1 MLRGDTTTLNVTVED
16 NARLGLITQ
25 GANRVYSPRP
35 PPPATTTTVDSDR
48 DDKDDGDL
56 CQSQIDVTVGKNATF
71 VYAPDPCS
79 LYARSCFLQNQ
90 QVHVHPDSSVALIDW
105 FSSGRYMNNER
116 WEFDQL
122 CTRTRLEWLEEQD
135 DKDDDDSDRGITK
148 TIPFLQD
155 TIAMDL
161 RFSQLNDYGAHLGM
175 NCFASLILY
184 GNDVQ
189 PVVNRCLTLSDAFAS
204 QYTRVRSRGQFHDS
218 DDDFDEDAD
227 GQPMTSRTMMPSSG
241 ASNDCFIDNLINV
254 SGTGGEQRRVVMGV
268 SEVPCPGKP
277 SDACVVR
284 FAATSNEDLY
294 RVFHHLL
301 LPMSDSFGMEF
312 YKERIRAQ
320 AVNIPTMVEES
331 NDDTTGSTEKQT
343 YVDDTSRRTK
353 IPSRRTYIPK
363 EIHGTNIH
371 STSNGV
377 SSETF
382 WSTLML
388 ADSSLPT
395 GSFAHSAGLEAAA
408 QLGLIT
414 NEQDVEDFIQAASR
428 STMQIVAP
436 FLIAGRD
443 LAANS
448 MMDDVDLTFQEQVQT
463 RLTNQWYKINQECHA
478 VMSTNGPACAAS
490 LDQGKSLARV
500 ASEWMKR
507 SRTDTIFDDVS
518 PTIEQVVLNC
528 LKSSKSEATHI
539 GPTLGL
545 VGGVLGLDDVQV
557 CRLFGYCMARDIVS
571 AAVRLSLVGPLAS
584 VSLLHKVQYA
594 AEDGIQIVLPLME
607 DCRDSPLVASTASAP
622 VIEAVQPCHES
633 LQVRLF
639 RS

>member
-1 MLRGDTTTLNVTVED
+1 MLRGDTTTLNVTVEG

-35 PPPATTTTVDSDR
+35 PPPSTTVDSSDR
-48 DDKDDGDL
+48 DDEDDGDL
-56 CQSQIDVTVGKNATF
+56 CQAQMDVTVGKNATF

-135 DKDDDDSDRGITK
+135 GKDDGDNDLEK
-148 TIPFLQD
+148 TRTVPFLQD

-189 PVVNRCLTLSDAFAS
+189 PVVDRCLALSDAFAS
-204 QYTRVRSRGQFHDS
+204 QYTRVRSRGHFHDS
-218 DDDFDEDAD
+218 DGDVEEADE
-227 GQPMTSRTMMPSSG
+227 QPMTCRSMMASTG

-254 SGTGGEQRRVVMGV
+254 SATGREQRRVVMGV
-268 SEVPCPGKP
+268 SEILCPGKP

-331 NDDTTGSTEKQT
+331 NHDTTGSTEKQV
-343 YVDDTSRRTK
+343 YVDDTSRPK
-353 IPSRRTYIPK
+353 IRSRRTYIPK
-363 EIHGTNIH
+363 EIHRTSIH
-371 STSNGV
+371 RNSNEA

-408 QLGLIT
+408 QLGLIS
-414 NEQDVEDFIQAASR
+414 NEKDVEDFIQAASR
-428 STMQIVAP
+428 STMQLVAP
-436 FLIAGRD
+436 FLIAGRE
-443 LAANS
+443 LATTS
-448 MMDDVDLTFQEQVQT
+448 MIDDIDLTFQENVQT
-463 RLTNQWYKINQECHA
+463 RLTNRWHRLNQECHA

-507 SRTDTIFDDVS
+507 SRTDTIFDDIS

-528 LKSSKSEATHI
+528 LKSSKNEATHI

-607 DCRDSPLVASTASAP
+607 DCRNSPLVVSTASAP
-622 VIEAVQPCHES
+622 VVEAVQPCHES

>member
-1 MLRGDTTTLNVTVED
+1 MLRGDTTTLHVKVED

-35 PPPATTTTVDSDR
+35 TTVDSDC
-48 DDKDDGDL
+48 DEDGDL
-56 CQSQIDVTVGKNATF
+56 CQAQLDVTVGKNATF
-71 VYAPDPCS
+71 VYAPDPCA

-90 QVHVHPDSSVALIDW
+90 QVHVHPESSVALIDW

-122 CTRTRLEWLEEQD
+122 CTRTRLEWMELD
-135 DKDDDDSDRGITK
+135 DNKDDDDDDDDGGGTNKK

-161 RFSQLNDYGAHLGM
+161 RFSQLNDYGAHIGM

-184 GNDVQ
+184 GKDVQ
-189 PVVNRCLTLSDAFAS
+189 PVVDRCLTLSDAFAS
-204 QYTRVRSRGQFHDS
+204 QYTRVRSRGHFHDN
-218 DDDFDEDAD
+218 DDDEDD
-227 GQPMTSRTMMPSSG
+227 DQQLMSSRTTSSG
-241 ASNDCFIDNLINV
+241 ASSNDCFIDNVINV
-254 SGTGGEQRRVVMGV
+254 SGTSGQQRRVVMGV

-284 FAATSNEDLY
+284 FAATTNEDLY

-301 LPMSDSFGMEF
+301 LPMTDSFGMEF

-320 AVNIPTMVEES
+320 TVNIPKMVEES
-331 NDDTTGSTEKQT
+331 TDETKGSTEKQAS
-343 YVDDTSRRTK
+343 VDDTLKRK
-353 IPSRRTYIPK
+353 IRSGRKFVSP
-363 EIHGTNIH
+363 EIDGINTH
-371 STSNGV
+371 SNRNDT

-408 QLGLIT
+408 QLGLIS

-428 STMQIVAP
+428 STMQLVVP
-436 FLIAGRD
+436 FLISGRD
-443 LAANS
+443 LATKS
-448 MMDDVDLTFQEQVQT
+448 MMDDVDLTFQEDVQA
-463 RLTNQWYKINQECHA
+463 RLTNQWYKINQECQA
-478 VMSTNGPACAAS
+478 VMCANGPACAAS

-500 ASEWMKR
+500 ASEWIKR
-507 SRTDTIFDDVS
+507 SSTDTNFDDIC
-518 PTIEQVVLNC
+518 PTVDQMVLNC
-528 LKSSKSEATHI
+528 LKSSKNETTHI

-545 VGGVLGLDDVQV
+545 VGGRLGLDDFQV
-557 CRLFGYCMARDIVS
+557 CRLFAYCMARDIVS

-607 DCRDSPLVASTASAP
+607 DCRDSPLGASAASAP
-622 VIEAVQPCHES
+622 VVEAVQPCHES